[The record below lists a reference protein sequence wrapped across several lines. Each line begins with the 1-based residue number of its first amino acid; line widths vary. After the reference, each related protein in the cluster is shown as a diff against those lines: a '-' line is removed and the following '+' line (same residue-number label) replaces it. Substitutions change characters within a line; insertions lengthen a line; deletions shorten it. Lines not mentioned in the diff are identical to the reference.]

1 MGDDLDR
8 ECDGSWRRPK
18 HRGGKTEDDGD
29 VEDNEGSKHGG
40 KGAEE
45 DEDSES

>member
-1 MGDDLDR
+1 MNATAAGDDPST
-8 ECDGSWRRPK
+8 G
-18 HRGGKTEDDGD
+18 GGKTEDDGD

>member
-1 MGDDLDR
+1 M
-8 ECDGSWRRPK
+8 RRQLETTQAPG
-18 HRGGKTEDDGD
+18 GGKTEDDGD

-45 DEDSES
+45 DEDNES